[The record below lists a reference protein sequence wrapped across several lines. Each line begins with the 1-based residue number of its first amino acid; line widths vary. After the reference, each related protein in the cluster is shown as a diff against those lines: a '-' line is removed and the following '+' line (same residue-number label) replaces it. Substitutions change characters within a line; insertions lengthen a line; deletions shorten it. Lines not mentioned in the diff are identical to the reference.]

1 MVEETKDSLV
11 ESAPVVD
18 APAALPDVTEAT
30 PETAPETA
38 VADTVEASVV
48 EQPKAA
54 SPRKPRTPKVKA
66 RKAKA
71 VEVATTEA
79 EAPAETPAAEPVAEA
94 VDVPAA
100 KAVTPKAR
108 KPRVVKVKPVKQA
121 AKPAIKAR
129 PAKPPVAV
137 APAAAVKPAAK
148 RPFTATPSVKKTSAS
163 QFKAPAPRKELFAMA
178 TTTTEIT
185 EKMTAAFK
193 EAQEKAK
200 AALEKS
206 QAAFGDAGAFAKGNV
221 EAVVESSKI
230 FASGLQEMT
239 KGYVEET
246 KSAFEAMTADVK
258 DLTTV
263 KSPTE
268 FFEKQSALLRKN
280 FDAAVA
286 ASSKNS
292 EAMLKLANE
301 AFQPISTRVSLAVE
315 KIKHAA

>member
-1 MVEETKDSLV
+1 MMVEEAKDSPV
-11 ESAPVVD
+11 EAAPVVD
-18 APAALPDVTEAT
+18 APAVLPEA
-30 PETAPETA
+30 PEAASETA
-38 VADTVEASVV
+38 VAETVDAAPVAAMVV

-54 SPRKPRTPKVKA
+54 RPRKARASKVKA
-66 RKAKA
+66 PK
-71 VEVATTEA
+71 VETAAAATTEA
-79 EAPAETPAAEPVAEA
+79 ETPAVETAATPVAT
-94 VDVPAA
+94 
-100 KAVTPKAR
+100 AVTPKAR
-108 KPRVVKVKPVKQA
+108 KPKVVKAKPVKQG

-129 PAKPPVAV
+129 PAKSPLAV

-148 RPFTATPSVKKTSAS
+148 RPFTATPSVKKTSVS
-163 QFKAPAPRKELFAMA
+163 QIKAPAPRKELFAMA

-206 QAAFGDAGAFAKGNV
+206 QAAFGDAGTFAKGNV

-230 FASGLQEMT
+230 LATGLQEMT
-239 KGYVEET
+239 KGYVAET

-258 DLTTV
+258 ELTTV

-315 KIKHAA
+315 KIKQAA